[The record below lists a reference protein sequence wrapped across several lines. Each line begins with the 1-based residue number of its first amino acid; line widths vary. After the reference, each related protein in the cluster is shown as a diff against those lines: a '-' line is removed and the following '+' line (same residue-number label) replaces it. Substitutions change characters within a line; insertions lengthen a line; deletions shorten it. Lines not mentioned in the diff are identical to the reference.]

1 VTIRTLLTDPLWGR
15 LAPLLPPQKP
25 RTGRPAI
32 DHRRFFEAVLWLAR
46 TGAPWRDLPAELM
59 NWRTAWRRLQ
69 RWTAAEV
76 WGRVV
81 AELRAMAPEAG
92 WAVHLLD
99 SSVIRAH
106 AHAAGARQ
114 TAGEQAFGRSRGG
127 FSSKL
132 HLRADAQ
139 GRPVALHLTGGER
152 HDLLGVEPLFEQGVL
167 RTGRCGRPRWKP
179 AAVIADKAYSAA
191 WLLAAF
197 RRKRIVPIIPSRAD
211 QPENP
216 NFDREAYR
224 RRNAIER
231 LVGKLKQFRRVA
243 TRYDKLDVH
252 YLAFV
257 QLASVMVWLR
267 SFGDTA

>member
-1 VTIRTLLTDPLWGR
+1 MRTTTLE
-15 LAPLLPPQKP
+15 AC
-25 RTGRPAI
+25 
-32 DHRRFFEAVLWLAR
+32 RR
-46 TGAPWRDLPAELM
+46 D
-59 NWRTAWRRLQ
+59 
-69 RWTAAEV
+69 
-76 WGRVV
+76 
-81 AELRAMAPEAG
+81 
-92 WAVHLLD
+92 
-99 SSVIRAH
+99 
-106 AHAAGARQ
+106 
-114 TAGEQAFGRSRGG
+114 
-127 FSSKL
+127 
-132 HLRADAQ
+132 
-139 GRPVALHLTGGER
+139 
-152 HDLLGVEPLFEQGVL
+152 
-167 RTGRCGRPRWKP
+167 
-179 AAVIADKAYSAA
+179 ADKAYSAA

-243 TRYDKLDVH
+243 TRYDKLDVR